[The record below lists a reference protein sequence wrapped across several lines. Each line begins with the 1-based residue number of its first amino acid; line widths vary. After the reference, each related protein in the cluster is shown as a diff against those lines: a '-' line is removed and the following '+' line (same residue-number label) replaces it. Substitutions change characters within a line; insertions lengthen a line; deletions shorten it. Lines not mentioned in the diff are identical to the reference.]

1 MWDSAEQTWVEVD
14 EAAISKK
21 KVEPKTK
28 KEVVISVLEA
38 VLKEFRDKKIDVE
51 ELKEIVDIVKLWSLR
66 IEGRGKGKIKKIDQF
81 GFISFDEE

>member
-1 MWDSAEQTWVEVD
+1 LWDSAEQTWVEVD

-38 VLKEFRDKKIDVE
+38 VLKEFRDKKNRCRR
-51 ELKEIVDIVKLWSLR
+51 VKR
-66 IEGRGKGKIKKIDQF
+66 DC
-81 GFISFDEE
+81 